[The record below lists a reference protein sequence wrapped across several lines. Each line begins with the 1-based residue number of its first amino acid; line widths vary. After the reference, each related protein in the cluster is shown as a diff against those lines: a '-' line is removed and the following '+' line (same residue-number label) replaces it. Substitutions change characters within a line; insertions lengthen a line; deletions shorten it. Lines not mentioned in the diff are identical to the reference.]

1 MFVRALRPEHPLH
14 SSQKPALV
22 RVMSYPVL
30 LSRRHSASLSRR
42 LSSELDA
49 SHQSLQPTCCHEHPL
64 EHAIPKLWAFALP
77 TAAGFPASRTEWE
90 LGFPHGSTCCDA
102 RKPLLVC
109 LALGSQAVGAA
120 SASCYRITTP
130 HGMNGVPS
138 KRPCERYQPT
148 TTCVTRIADAPCRI
162 PPPCSASRAYQRV
175 PESASPRSTKSAFPQ
190 IRGAFRHQVPPSLS
204 DSRRP
209 PTAWAATGTL
219 GSSPRAQLPT
229 CVHAPTRETLDP
241 TAYRLFTGAE
251 GPHAA
256 CQLLQRSV
264 PRARHRTA
272 RTPVKTW
279 QATFSPN
286 GNVPFEPS
294 PTELP
299 QVRGH
304 LACLTASTPTTSDR
318 SPQWIYPNLIGS
330 GTPCHEIVPNG
341 AWKKLS
347 SAVLR
352 CWTSCERSRPEH
364 LTFARCSS

>member
-22 RVMSYPVL
+22 RVLSYPVL
-30 LSRRHSASLSRR
+30 LSRWSSASLSRR

-64 EHAIPKLWAFALP
+64 EHAITKLWACAHP
-77 TAAGFPASRTEWE
+77 TAACFPASRTEWE
-90 LGFPHGSTCCDA
+90 LGFPHGSACCDA
-102 RKPLLVC
+102 RRPLLVC
-109 LALGSQAVGAA
+109 PALDSQAVGAA

-130 HGMNGVPS
+130 RGMNGVPS
-138 KRPCERYQPT
+138 KRPCERCQPAT
-148 TTCVTRIADAPCRI
+148 TWVTRIADAPCRI
-162 PPPCSASRAYQRV
+162 PPPCSASRARQRV
-175 PESASPRSTKSAFPQ
+175 PEPASPRSTKSAAPQ
-190 IRGAFRHQVPPSLS
+190 VQGAFRHQVPPSLS

-229 CVHAPTRETLDP
+229 CVHAPTLETLDS
-241 TAYRLFTGAE
+241 TACRLFAGAD

-272 RTPVKTW
+272 RTPVKPW
-279 QATFSPN
+279 QATLSPN
-286 GNVPFEPS
+286 GDVPFEPP

-304 LACLTASTPTTSDR
+304 LVCSTASTPTAATARR
-318 SPQWIYPNLIGS
+318 SGF
-330 GTPCHEIVPNG
+330 TP
-341 AWKKLS
+341 
-347 SAVLR
+347 
-352 CWTSCERSRPEH
+352 T
-364 LTFARCSS
+364 